1 MEMELTENGRLIV
14 SVENPCPRQ
23 VFFDSN
29 GLPEVPKRENHGLG
43 LPSIRATAN
52 KYGGLFRCQWETGRF
67 ILRVVLIPLEPAKP
81 PVRRTGP
88 LTYGILV
95 LLLCLIL
102 LNCLPS
108 LANAL
113 EEIPVLGAVVR
124 VVDLRTYTLAWKDD
138 VHSTPAEDA
147 LSPAEWNRIE

>member
-1 MEMELTENGRLIV
+1 M
-14 SVENPCPRQ
+14 
-23 VFFDSN
+23 
-29 GLPEVPKRENHGLG
+29 
-43 LPSIRATAN
+43 
-52 KYGGLFRCQWETGRF
+52 LFRSETGRF

-113 EEIPVLGAVVR
+113 EEIPVLGTVVR
-124 VVDLRTYTLAWKDD
+124 VVDLRTYTLAWKDG
-138 VHSTPAEDA
+138 VRSTPAEDA